1 MKPPVIVFDLD
12 GTLVDT
18 APDLLDSLNHVVT
31 AEGLAPIDP
40 PTLRALVGRG
50 GRVLLQRAFAA
61 QGRTIEPAE
70 LDRLF
75 IAFITHYRAGMPGCS
90 QPYEGVVACMDRLAQ
105 AGFTLAV
112 CTNKPES
119 LSVALLD
126 ALDLSAR
133 FAAICGADTFPV
145 RKPDPGHLTGTIARA
160 GGEANRAVMIGDSNT
175 DIDTAKAAGIPVV
188 AVDFGYSTE
197 PVATLAPDR
206 VISHY
211 DELTVMMV
219 EALMATGVAI

>member
-40 PTLRALVGRG
+40 STLRALVGRG

-75 IAFITHYRAGMPGCS
+75 MAFITHYGAGMPGRS
-90 QPYEGVVACMDRLAQ
+90 QPYEGVVACMDRLAE

-160 GGEANRAVMIGDSNT
+160 GGGANRAVMIGDSNT

-219 EALMATGVAI
+219 EALMAKTAA